1 MRKSLALLATGVA
14 AALALT
20 GCGGG
25 GSSTTPSAGAE
36 ALDPANPVTLSVGAS
51 PVPHARILEFVNQ
64 DLAPKAG
71 LKLEIKE
78 IEDYQTPNTA
88 LSDGSLDTNFYQ
100 HLPWYEDQ
108 VETKGYKF
116 GHGEGVHIEPYAAFS
131 EKVQDISE
139 IGDGAKVAITNDPSN
154 QVRALKVLEVAGL
167 VKDIA
172 DDSSVLTLTEEQN
185 PKNLQF
191 SENQPE
197 LLINDLKDPSV
208 DLALINGNF
217 ILKAGLSTDNAL
229 AVESVENNPYANFLA
244 WREESQDD
252 VRIQKL
258 EELLHSPEVKAFI
271 EKEWPNG
278 DVTPAF

>member
-1 MRKSLALLATGVA
+1 MRKKLSLLATGIVT
-14 AALALT
+14 ALT
-20 GCGGG
+20 LAACG
-25 GSSTTPSAGAE
+25 GSSTPSAE
-36 ALDPANPVTLSVGAS
+36 VTTLDPANPATLTVGAS
-51 PVPHARILEFVNQ
+51 PVPHARILEFINQ

-88 LSDGSLDTNFYQ
+88 LSDGSLDANFYQ
-100 HLPWYEDQ
+100 HLPWFEDQ

-131 EKVQDISE
+131 EKVKDIKDIAE
-139 IGDGAKVAITNDPSN
+139 GAKVAITNDPSN

-167 VKDIA
+167 VKDIK
-172 DDSSVLTLTEEQN
+172 DDSAVLTLTDEQN
-185 PKNLQF
+185 FKNLEF

-217 ILKAGLSTDNAL
+217 ILKAGLSTEDAL
-229 AVESVENNPYANFLA
+229 AVESVDANPYANFLA
-244 WREESQDD
+244 WREDSDGD
-252 VRIQKL
+252 VRVQKL

>member
-1 MRKSLALLATGVA
+1 MRKKLSLLATGIVT
-14 AALALT
+14 ALT
-20 GCGGG
+20 LAACG
-25 GSSTTPSAGAE
+25 GSSTPSTEAT
-36 ALDPANPVTLSVGAS
+36 ALDPANPATLTVGAS
-51 PVPHARILEFVNQ
+51 PVPHARILEFINQ

-88 LSDGSLDTNFYQ
+88 LSDGSLDANFYQ
-100 HLPWYEDQ
+100 HLPWFEDQ

-131 EKVQDISE
+131 EKVKDIKDIAE
-139 IGDGAKVAITNDPSN
+139 GAKVAITNDPSN

-167 VKDIA
+167 VKDIK
-172 DDSSVLTLTEEQN
+172 DDSAVLTLTDEQN
-185 PKNLQF
+185 FKNLEF

-217 ILKAGLSTDNAL
+217 ILKAGLSTEDAL
-229 AVESVENNPYANFLA
+229 AVESVEDNPYANFLA
-244 WREESQDD
+244 WREDSDGD
-252 VRIQKL
+252 VRVQKL

>member
-1 MRKSLALLATGVA
+1 MRKSLTLLATGIVT
-14 AALALT
+14 ALALT
-20 GCGGG
+20 ACG
-25 GSSTTPSAGAE
+25 GSSTPSAQVT
-36 ALDPANPVTLSVGAS
+36 ALDPAKPATLTVGAS
-51 PVPHARILEFVNQ
+51 PVPQAKILEFINQ

-71 LKLEIKE
+71 LKLDIKE

-88 LSDGSLDTNFYQ
+88 LSDGSLDANYYQ

-108 VETKGYKF
+108 VQTKGYKF

-131 EKVQDISE
+131 EKVKDIKD
-139 IGDGAKVAITNDPSN
+139 IQDGAKVAITNDPSN
-154 QVRALKVLEVAGL
+154 QVRALKVLQVAGL
-167 VKDIA
+167 VKDIQ
-172 DDSSVLTLTEEQN
+172 DDSSVLTLSDEQN
-185 PKNLQF
+185 PKKLKF

-217 ILKAGLSTDNAL
+217 ILKAGLSTKDAL

-244 WREESQDD
+244 WREDSKDD
-252 VRIQKL
+252 VRIKKL
-258 EELLHSPEVKAFI
+258 DELLHSPEVKAFI

-278 DVTPAF
+278 DVTVAF

>member
-1 MRKSLALLATGVA
+1 MRKSLTLLATGIVT
-14 AALALT
+14 ALALT
-20 GCGGG
+20 ACG
-25 GSSTTPSAGAE
+25 GSSTPSAQVT
-36 ALDPANPVTLSVGAS
+36 ALDPAKPATLTVGAS
-51 PVPHARILEFVNQ
+51 PVPQAKILEFINQ

-71 LKLEIKE
+71 LKLDIKE

-88 LSDGSLDTNFYQ
+88 LSDGSLDANYYQ

-108 VETKGYKF
+108 VTTKGYKF

-131 EKVQDISE
+131 EKVKDIKD
-139 IGDGAKVAITNDPSN
+139 IQDGAKVAITNDPSN
-154 QVRALKVLEVAGL
+154 QVRALKVLQVAGL
-167 VKDIA
+167 VKDIK
-172 DDSSVLTLTEEQN
+172 DDSSVLTLSDEQN
-185 PKNLQF
+185 PKKLKF

-217 ILKAGLSTDNAL
+217 ILKAGLSTKDAL

-244 WREESQDD
+244 WREDSKDD
-252 VRIQKL
+252 VRIKKL
-258 EELLHSPEVKAFI
+258 DELLHSPEVKAFI

-278 DVTPAF
+278 DVTVAF

>member
-1 MRKSLALLATGVA
+1 MRKKLSLLATGIVT
-14 AALALT
+14 ALT
-20 GCGGG
+20 LAACG
-25 GSSTTPSAGAE
+25 GSSSPSADVAT
-36 ALDPANPVTLSVGAS
+36 LDPANPATLTVGAS

-88 LSDGSLDTNFYQ
+88 LSDGSLDANFYQ
-100 HLPWYEDQ
+100 HLPWFEDQ

-131 EKVQDISE
+131 EKVEDIKD
-139 IGDGAKVAITNDPSN
+139 IKDGAKVAITNDPSN

-167 VKDIA
+167 VKDIE
-172 DDSSVLTLTEEQN
+172 DDSAVLTLTDEQN
-185 PKNLQF
+185 FKNLEF

-217 ILKAGLSTDNAL
+217 ILKAGLSTEDAL
-229 AVESVENNPYANFLA
+229 AVESVEDNPYANFLA
-244 WREESQDD
+244 WREDSAEDA
-252 VRIQKL
+252 RIQKL

>member
-1 MRKSLALLATGVA
+1 MRKSLSLLATGLVT
-14 AALALT
+14 ALALT
-20 GCGGG
+20 ACG
-25 GSSTTPSAGAE
+25 GSSTPSAQVTT
-36 ALDPANPVTLSVGAS
+36 LDPANPATLTVGAS
-51 PVPHARILEFVNQ
+51 PVPQAKILEFINQ

-71 LKLEIKE
+71 LKLDIKE

-88 LSDGSLDTNFYQ
+88 LSDGSLDANYYQ

-108 VETKGYKF
+108 VTTKGYKF

-131 EKVQDISE
+131 EKVQDIKDLQ
-139 IGDGAKVAITNDPSN
+139 DGAKVAITNDPSN

-167 VKDIA
+167 VKDIK
-172 DDSSVLTLTEEQN
+172 DDTSVLTLSDEQN
-185 PKNLQF
+185 PKKLKF

-217 ILKAGLSTDNAL
+217 ILKAGLSTQDAL

-244 WREESQDD
+244 WREDSQDD
-252 VRIQKL
+252 VRIKKL
-258 EELLHSPEVKAFI
+258 DELLHSPEVKAFI

-278 DVTPAF
+278 DVTVAF

>member
-1 MRKSLALLATGVA
+1 MRKSLTLLATGIVT
-14 AALALT
+14 ALALT
-20 GCGGG
+20 ACG
-25 GSSTTPSAGAE
+25 GSSTPSAQVT
-36 ALDPANPVTLSVGAS
+36 ALDPAKPATLTVGAS
-51 PVPHARILEFVNQ
+51 PVPQAKILEFINQ

-71 LKLEIKE
+71 LKLDIKE

-88 LSDGSLDTNFYQ
+88 LSDGSLDANYYQ

-108 VETKGYKF
+108 VNTKGYKF

-131 EKVQDISE
+131 EKVKDIQDIQ
-139 IGDGAKVAITNDPSN
+139 DGAKVAITNDPSN
-154 QVRALKVLEVAGL
+154 QVRALKVLQVAGL
-167 VKDIA
+167 VKDIK
-172 DDSSVLTLTEEQN
+172 DDSSVLTLSDEQN
-185 PKNLQF
+185 PKKLKF

-217 ILKAGLSTDNAL
+217 ILKAGLSTKDAL

-244 WREESQDD
+244 WREDSKDD
-252 VRIQKL
+252 VRIKKL
-258 EELLHSPEVKAFI
+258 DELLHSPEVKAFI

-278 DVTPAF
+278 DVTVAF

>member
-1 MRKSLALLATGVA
+1 MRKSLSLLATGIVT
-14 AALALT
+14 ALALT
-20 GCGGG
+20 ACG
-25 GSSTTPSAGAE
+25 GSSTPSAQVTT
-36 ALDPANPVTLSVGAS
+36 LDPANPATLTVGAS
-51 PVPHARILEFVNQ
+51 PVPQAKILEFINQ

-71 LKLEIKE
+71 LKLDIKE

-88 LSDGSLDTNFYQ
+88 LSDGSLDANYYQ

-108 VETKGYKF
+108 VNTKGYKF

-131 EKVQDISE
+131 EKVKDIKD
-139 IGDGAKVAITNDPSN
+139 IQDGAKVAITNDPSN
-154 QVRALKVLEVAGL
+154 QVRALKVLQVAGL
-167 VKDIA
+167 VKDIK
-172 DDSSVLTLTEEQN
+172 DDTSVLTLSDEQN
-185 PKNLQF
+185 PKKLKF

-197 LLINDLKDPSV
+197 LLVNDLKDPSV

-217 ILKAGLSTDNAL
+217 ILKAGLSTNDAL

-244 WREESQDD
+244 WREDSKDD

-258 EELLHSPEVKAFI
+258 DELLHSPEVKAFI

-278 DVTPAF
+278 DVTVAF

>member
-1 MRKSLALLATGVA
+1 MRKSLTLLATGIVT
-14 AALALT
+14 ALALT
-20 GCGGG
+20 ACG
-25 GSSTTPSAGAE
+25 GSSTPSAQVT
-36 ALDPANPVTLSVGAS
+36 ALDPAKPATLTVGAS
-51 PVPHARILEFVNQ
+51 PVPQAKILEFINQ

-71 LKLEIKE
+71 LKLDIKE

-88 LSDGSLDTNFYQ
+88 LSDGSLDANYYQ

-108 VETKGYKF
+108 VQTKGYKF

-131 EKVQDISE
+131 EKVQDIKD
-139 IGDGAKVAITNDPSN
+139 IKDGAKVAITNDPSN
-154 QVRALKVLEVAGL
+154 QVRALKVLQVAGL
-167 VKDIA
+167 VKDIK
-172 DDSSVLTLTEEQN
+172 DDSSVLTLSDEQN
-185 PKNLQF
+185 PKKLKF

-217 ILKAGLSTDNAL
+217 ILKAGLSTQDAL

-244 WREESQDD
+244 WREDSKDD
-252 VRIQKL
+252 VRIKKL
-258 EELLHSPEVKAFI
+258 DELLHSPEVKAFI

-278 DVTPAF
+278 DVTVAF

>member
-1 MRKSLALLATGVA
+1 MRKSLTLLATGLVT
-14 AALALT
+14 ALALT
-20 GCGGG
+20 ACG
-25 GSSTTPSAGAE
+25 GSSTPSAQVTT
-36 ALDPANPVTLSVGAS
+36 LDPANPATLTVGAS
-51 PVPHARILEFVNQ
+51 PVPQAKILEFINQ

-71 LKLEIKE
+71 LKLDIKE

-88 LSDGSLDTNFYQ
+88 LSDGSLDANYYQ

-108 VETKGYKF
+108 VTTKGYKF

-131 EKVQDISE
+131 EKVKDISE
-139 IGDGAKVAITNDPSN
+139 LPDGAKVAITNDPSN
-154 QVRALKVLEVAGL
+154 QVRALKVLQVAGL
-167 VKDIA
+167 VKDIT
-172 DDSSVLTLTEEQN
+172 DETSVLTLTDEQN
-185 PKNLQF
+185 PKKLKF

-217 ILKAGLSTDNAL
+217 ILKAGLSTQDAL

-244 WREESQDD
+244 WREDSQDD
-252 VRIQKL
+252 VRIKKL
-258 EELLHSPEVKAFI
+258 DELLHSPEVKAFI

-278 DVTPAF
+278 DVTVAF

>member
-1 MRKSLALLATGVA
+1 MRKSFTLLATGIVT
-14 AALALT
+14 ALALT
-20 GCGGG
+20 ACG
-25 GSSTTPSAGAE
+25 GSSTPSAE
-36 ALDPANPVTLSVGAS
+36 VKTLDPANPATLSVGAS
-51 PVPHARILEFVNQ
+51 PVPHAAILEFVNQ
-64 DLAPKAG
+64 ELAPKAG
-71 LKLEIKE
+71 LKLDIKE

-88 LSDGSLDTNFYQ
+88 LSDGSLDANYYQ
-100 HLPWYEDQ
+100 HLPWFQDQ

-131 EKVQDISE
+131 EKVTDIQDIQ
-139 IGDGAKVAITNDPSN
+139 DGAKVAITNDPSN
-154 QVRALKVLEVAGL
+154 QVRALKVLQVAGL
-167 VKDIA
+167 VKDIQ
-172 DDSSVLTLTEEQN
+172 DDTSVLSITEEQN
-185 PKNLQF
+185 PKKLKF

-217 ILKAGLSTDNAL
+217 ILKAGLSTDKAL
-229 AVESVENNPYANFLA
+229 AVESVENNPYANFVA
-244 WREESQDD
+244 WREDSKDD

>member
-1 MRKSLALLATGVA
+1 MRKSLTLLATGIVT
-14 AALALT
+14 ALALT
-20 GCGGG
+20 ACG
-25 GSSTTPSAGAE
+25 GSSTPSAQVTT
-36 ALDPANPVTLSVGAS
+36 LDPANPATLTVGAS
-51 PVPHARILEFVNQ
+51 PVPQAKILEFINQ

-71 LKLEIKE
+71 LKLDIKE

-88 LSDGSLDTNFYQ
+88 LSDGSLDANYYQ

-108 VETKGYKF
+108 VTTKGYKF

-131 EKVQDISE
+131 EKVQDIKD
-139 IGDGAKVAITNDPSN
+139 IQDGAKVAITNDPSN
-154 QVRALKVLEVAGL
+154 QVRALKVLQVAGL
-167 VKDIA
+167 VKDIK
-172 DDSSVLTLTEEQN
+172 DDTSVLTLTDEQN
-185 PKNLQF
+185 PKKLKF

-217 ILKAGLSTDNAL
+217 ILKAGLSTKDAL

-244 WREESQDD
+244 WREDSKDD
-252 VRIQKL
+252 VRIKKL
-258 EELLHSPEVKAFI
+258 DELLHSPEVKAFI

-278 DVTPAF
+278 DVTVAF

>member
-1 MRKSLALLATGVA
+1 MRKSLSLLATGIVT
-14 AALALT
+14 ALALT
-20 GCGGG
+20 ACGA
-25 GSSTTPSAGAE
+25 SSGTSEEVTT
-36 ALDPANPVTLSVGAS
+36 LDPNNPVTLSVGAS
-51 PVPHARILEFVNQ
+51 PVPQAKILEFINE

-71 LKLEIKE
+71 LKLDIKE

-88 LSDGSLDTNFYQ
+88 LSDGSLDTNYYQ

-108 VETKGYKF
+108 VKTKGYKF

-131 EKVQDISE
+131 EKVQDIKD
-139 IGDGAKVAITNDPSN
+139 IQDGAKIAITNDPSN
-154 QVRALKVLEVAGL
+154 QVRALRVLEVAGL
-167 VKDIA
+167 VKDIK
-172 DDSSVLTLTEEQN
+172 DDSSVLTLTDEQN
-185 PKNLQF
+185 PKKLEF

-217 ILKAGLSTDNAL
+217 ILKAGLSTKDAL

-244 WREESQDD
+244 WREDSEDD

-278 DVTPAF
+278 DVTVAF